1 MGRYARKGFP
11 RSLVPSDPLQSRLE
25 VDVRTVALGLD
36 RLAVVEEHG
45 VRIPVFSSRRVR
57 WLTDPAAAV
66 DQNFLEALLLGS
78 HRIVVPQVPLAK
90 YPGRVSGLFQDF
102 CQCFFLWVQHGPP

>member
-11 RSLVPSDPLQSRLE
+11 AVWFRAIHSRADSK

-57 WLTDPAAAV
+57 WLPDPAAAV